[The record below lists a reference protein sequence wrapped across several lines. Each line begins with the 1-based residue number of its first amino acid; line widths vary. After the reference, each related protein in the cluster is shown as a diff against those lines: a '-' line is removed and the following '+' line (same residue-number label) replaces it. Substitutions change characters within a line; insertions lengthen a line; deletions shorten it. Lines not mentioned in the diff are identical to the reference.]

1 MFLDL
6 KLRRE
11 SGVIVLLV
19 VAACITGLVY
29 LTNDFLTKRK
39 TSTVV
44 RRTSAPSQAKPGGSE
59 KDNYTTA
66 FPPLHKSC
74 FSDPSPGV
82 AEVKVV
88 DLASTSKPLVPLN
101 SDYRQCE
108 PWLFNFT
115 GFSIADIRSL
125 GNFPDYAK
133 LSGVPLPAPLV
144 DFDVDKAL
152 PRPYRPFRWAYHQ
165 TMCEL
170 PHVFVCMPL
179 RAEANQT
186 LS

>member
-6 KLRRE
+6 ELRRA
-11 SGVIVLLV
+11 SDVIVLLV
-19 VAACITGLVY
+19 ASACITGLV
-29 LTNDFLTKRK
+29 FLTKDFLPKRE
-39 TSTVV
+39 TSAGAK
-44 RRTSAPSQAKPGGSE
+44 RTSAPSQTKPDGLK
-59 KDNYTTA
+59 KDSYTTA
-66 FPPLHKSC
+66 FPPLHRSC

-82 AEVKVV
+82 VDVKVV
-88 DLASTSKPLVPLN
+88 DLALVSKPLVPLN

-133 LSGVPLPAPLV
+133 LSGVPLPTPLV
-144 DFDVDKAL
+144 DFDVDNAL

-165 TMCEL
+165 TMC
-170 PHVFVCMPL
+170 
-179 RAEANQT
+179 
-186 LS
+186 